1 MKKYCIYGTGGFGRE
16 VLCLVKDIL
25 SQENKSIDD
34 QVVFLVDDEF
44 FDEDIIM
51 GIPVIKKSHFNA
63 DDYNVTV
70 AVGNPHFRKKIVDS
84 MPKST
89 TYNTLIHPNCI
100 ISDWI
105 KIGEGTIITAGCI
118 LTCNIE
124 IGKHCHFNLNTT
136 IGHDCIIG
144 NFVTSAPAV
153 NISGSCILGD
163 EISLGTNSVIREK
176 ISICNDVT
184 IGMGG
189 IVVKSINEPG
199 TYIGNPLKKLR

>member
-25 SQENKSIDD
+25 SLENKSIKDE
-34 QVVFLVDDEF
+34 VFFLVDDEYF
-44 FDEDIIM
+44 KDEIIM
-51 GIPVIKKSHFNA
+51 GIPVIKRSLFKV
-63 DDYNVTV
+63 DECNVTV
-70 AVGNPHFRKKIVDS
+70 AVGDPKLRKKIVDS

-89 TYNTLIHPNCI
+89 TYNTLIHPKSI
-100 ISDWI
+100 ISDWV
-105 KIGEGTIITAGCI
+105 KVGEGSIITAGSI

-124 IGKHCHFNLNTT
+124 IGKHCHLNLNTT

-144 NFVTSAPAV
+144 NYVTSAPSV
-153 NISGSCILGD
+153 NISGRCILGD
-163 EISLGTNSVIREK
+163 DIYLGSNSAVREK

-189 IVVKSINEPG
+189 IVVKSIIEPG

>member
-16 VLCLVKDIL
+16 VLCLIKDIL
-25 SQENKSIDD
+25 SLENKSIKDE
-34 QVVFLVDDEF
+34 VFFLVDDEYF
-44 FDEDIIM
+44 TDEIIM
-51 GIPVIKKSHFNA
+51 GIPVIKRSLFKV
-63 DDYNVTV
+63 DEYNVTV
-70 AVGNPHFRKKIVDS
+70 AVGDPKLKKKIIDS

-89 TYNTLIHPNCI
+89 TYSTLIHPKSI
-100 ISDWI
+100 ISDWV
-105 KIGEGTIITAGCI
+105 KVEEGSIITAGCI

-124 IGKHCHFNLNTT
+124 IGKHCHLNLNTT

-144 NFVTSAPAV
+144 NYVTTAPSV
-153 NISGSCILGD
+153 NVSGRCILGD
-163 EISLGTNSVIREK
+163 EIYLGSNSAVREK

-189 IVVKSINEPG
+189 IVVKSIIEPG